1 MYRQNKVDEDNF
13 VHLYDT
19 TLRDGSQKKG
29 ISFSL
34 DDKVKIARLLD
45 RLGVSYIE
53 GGWPG
58 SNPKDMA
65 FFERIKTA
73 PLKHSKVVA
82 FGSTRKAG
90 VTCEEDANLKA
101 LIDAETP
108 AVTLVGK
115 SSVMHVEKVLRVSK
129 EENLSMISES
139 IAFLKARGKE
149 VAFDAE
155 QFFDGYVLDKE
166 YSLSCLSA
174 AADAGCDFLVL
185 CDTNGGS
192 MPDTI
197 ASVVAEVNNM
207 FPGKVGI
214 HAHND
219 AELAVANS
227 LAAVQAGARQIQGT
241 INGYGER
248 CGNANLISLAPSLHF
263 KLGYKCLP
271 EESFKELTK
280 ISRSVS
286 EISNLSPDP
295 YAPYVGSAAFAHKA
309 GLHASAVARL
319 AESYEHIKPET
330 VGNERE
336 ILVSEL
342 AGRGNLRLIAAQLKL
357 EGVPGGEGALL
368 KRVKEFEEKGYKFED
383 APGSVE
389 LMMRRLAPEYNEP
402 FKLVDM
408 MVTVSDRRAS
418 GFSAEAVV
426 KVDVSGALY
435 HTVSEGQGPVH
446 ALDCALR
453 KALVPSYPEIEKI
466 RLSDYK
472 VRILDPDKATGATT
486 RVVVEA
492 ACEDQRW
499 STVGCSDNIIEAS
512 CQALLESFELYLLR
526 NRIEALSKQ
535 PQEVV
540 A

>member
-1 MYRQNKVDEDNF
+1 MYRRNREDEDKS

-34 DDKVKIARLLD
+34 DDKVKIASLLD

-53 GGWPG
+53 AGWPG

-65 FFERIKTA
+65 FFERIKKA

-101 LIDAETP
+101 LLDAETP

-155 QFFDGYVLDKE
+155 HFFDGYALDKE
-166 YSLSCLSA
+166 YSLSCLVA
-174 AADAGCDFLVL
+174 AADSGCDFLVL

-197 ASVVAEVNNM
+197 ASVVAEVNSM

-248 CGNANLISLAPSLHF
+248 CGNANLISLAPSLYF

-280 ISRSVS
+280 ISRSIS
-286 EISNLSPDP
+286 EIANLSPDP
-295 YAPYVGSAAFAHKA
+295 Y
-309 GLHASAVARL
+309 
-319 AESYEHIKPET
+319 
-330 VGNERE
+330 
-336 ILVSEL
+336 
-342 AGRGNLRLIAAQLKL
+342 
-357 EGVPGGEGALL
+357 
-368 KRVKEFEEKGYKFED
+368 
-383 APGSVE
+383 
-389 LMMRRLAPEYNEP
+389 
-402 FKLVDM
+402 
-408 MVTVSDRRAS
+408 
-418 GFSAEAVV
+418 
-426 KVDVSGALY
+426 
-435 HTVSEGQGPVH
+435 
-446 ALDCALR
+446 
-453 KALVPSYPEIEKI
+453 
-466 RLSDYK
+466 
-472 VRILDPDKATGATT
+472 
-486 RVVVEA
+486 
-492 ACEDQRW
+492 
-499 STVGCSDNIIEAS
+499 
-512 CQALLESFELYLLR
+512 
-526 NRIEALSKQ
+526 
-535 PQEVV
+535 
-540 A
+540 